1 MDIETSVIL
10 EIISVFKEEGIE
22 FDREML
28 EKPVL
33 ELGVDSLTYA
43 ILVTRL
49 QNVTGRDP
57 YTENPHL
64 PYPRLLA
71 DFVQAYLT

>member
-28 EKPVL
+28 EKPV
-33 ELGVDSLTYA
+33 
-43 ILVTRL
+43 
-49 QNVTGRDP
+49 
-57 YTENPHL
+57 
-64 PYPRLLA
+64 
-71 DFVQAYLT
+71 